1 MLIVH
6 SELNGS
12 GLSLYSSV
20 LILDALI
27 LNWMNGASRINS
39 QWDCWVIESLKKTHR
54 ESREV
59 KSLSDC
65 RSAAEL
71 HHLNL
76 CVCVC
81 VCSLKSECVWLFIY
95 ATAGCD
101 WEISP
106 DDHCWPTECSDIML
120 DESATWH
127 VSFLASC
134 RSLFW
139 FYGTLPSLVQSVF
152 PAATALIN
160 PQSTTCSAANSTQRQ
175 LETIEGV

>member
-20 LILDALI
+20 LILGALI

-54 ESREV
+54 ETREV

-76 CVCVC
+76 CVC
-81 VCSLKSECVWLFIY
+81 SLKSECVWLFIY
-95 ATAGCD
+95 ATPGCD

-106 DDHCWPTECSDIML
+106 VVHCWPTECSDIML
-120 DESATWH
+120 DKFDLTCFIS
-127 VSFLASC
+127 
-134 RSLFW
+134 SLFQI
-139 FYGTLPSLVQSVF
+139 LVLVLWHS
-152 PAATALIN
+152 PL
-160 PQSTTCSAANSTQRQ
+160 SGSAYVSSSNSCDKPTVR
-175 LETIEGV
+175 L